1 MRLRGRPVA
10 DYSFRAL
17 ARIQSYVPQAKG
29 YIPPY
34 RVAEFLLMNRFPYLQ
49 ALGTPGPRDRAVVED
64 ALAQVALTGFRDRF
78 LDTLSGG
85 ERQKV
90 FIAAAMVQETDMI
103 LLDEPTT
110 FLDPLHAL
118 EIYELLGRLHAR
130 EGKTVVMVT
139 HDVNAALA
147 HSGPNA
153 LPQGGAGGLLRFAG
167 GFPVRPGSRHP
178 VRHAVPALRVSRRS
192 RRAARLPAREVRP
205 MNRARRPLWIIGL
218 LAAALFVPLLLAL
231 AGTPAISP
239 ARLLDPAL
247 PGAPMGGFS
256 GSSASRAFCRVSG
269 GRHRRP
275 SAGWSFRR
283 CWNPL
288 ATPFTLGVST
298 GASFG
303 AAVAVKLG
311 LVAGLL
317 GFSSVSL
324 SLLSW
329 RCGDR
334 GRHLSARHREEEFS
348 TEVMLLAGVAR

>member
-1 MRLRGRPVA
+1 MTDALLDVKGLGYAPDGKRVLAGVSFDVREGEFVSVLGPNGAGKSTLLKHLNRLLPVREGAVRLRGRPVA

-49 ALGTPGPRDRAVVED
+49 ALGTPGPRDRAVVEG

-147 HSGPNA
+147 HSGRM
-153 LPQGGAGGLLRFAG
+153 LCLKAGR
-167 GFPVRPGSRHP
+167 
-178 VRHAVPALRVSRRS
+178 AVFF
-192 RRAARLPAREVRP
+192 
-205 MNRARRPLWIIGL
+205 G
-218 LAAALFVPLLLAL
+218 
-231 AGTPAISP
+231 SP
-239 ARLLDPAL
+239 ADFLSGRALDTLYDTPFRRYECPDDPAGPPAYL
-247 PGAPMGGFS
+247 PGRS
-256 GSSASRAFCRVSG
+256 G
-269 GRHRRP
+269 P
-275 SAGWSFRR
+275 
-283 CWNPL
+283 
-288 ATPFTLGVST
+288 
-298 GASFG
+298 
-303 AAVAVKLG
+303 
-311 LVAGLL
+311 
-317 GFSSVSL
+317 
-324 SLLSW
+324 
-329 RCGDR
+329 
-334 GRHLSARHREEEFS
+334 
-348 TEVMLLAGVAR
+348 